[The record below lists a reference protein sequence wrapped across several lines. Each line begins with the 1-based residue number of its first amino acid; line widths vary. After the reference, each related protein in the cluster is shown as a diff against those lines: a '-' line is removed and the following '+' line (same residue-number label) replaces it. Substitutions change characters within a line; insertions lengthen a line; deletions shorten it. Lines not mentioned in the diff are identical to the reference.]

1 MGVALIFTIIF
12 PFNVEIVVDS
22 VNDSSKI
29 VEMQA
34 IELVEPTERVLFGD
48 ASYYDYVLDSGWSS
62 KGHFVAAVRD
72 FPRYSY
78 VLTTNLDNNKTVC
91 TFITDFGPSFEIFPE
106 RIIDLSSTAFAEIAD
121 TKLGVIP
128 VSVKTVEACE
138 QQ

>member
-22 VNDSSKI
+22 INDSSKI
-29 VEMQA
+29 VEMRA
-34 IELVEPTERVLFGD
+34 IEPVVPVERVLFGD

-106 RIIDLSSTAFAEIAD
+106 RIIDLSSTAFAQLANLG
-121 TKLGVIP
+121 LGVIP
-128 VSVKTVEACE
+128 VSLQAVEGCG
-138 QQ
+138 